1 MKKITLVLAF
11 IGMITLN
18 SCTINDEPDQIQQI
32 NNTFVSELF
41 EVTTSFGPNNNYS
54 RLVTFNPPIFST
66 DMVLVYHLY
75 EVDNGTDV
83 WRIMPQTYYFDNGA
97 ELDYNFDFTRFDVRI
112 FLDSNF
118 NLDSFS
124 PAWTQNQTFRIVV
137 IPADFTNR
145 MSGAVDYSDYE
156 ATIKML
162 GYENAEIK
170 KIK

>member
-18 SCTINDEPDQIQQI
+18 SCTVNEVVERDIVDYDTI
-32 NNTFVSELF
+32 SEVF
-41 EVTTSFGPNNNYS
+41 EVTTSFGTNNDFS
-54 RLVTFNPPIFST
+54 RLVTFNPPIYNS

-75 EVDNGTDV
+75 DVVNGSDV
-83 WRIMPQTYYFDNGA
+83 WRLMPQTYYFDNGA
-97 ELDYNFDFTRFDVRI
+97 ELDYNFDFTRYDVNL

-124 PAWTQNQTFRIVV
+124 SAWTQNQTFRIVV
-137 IPADFTNR
+137 VPAAFTNR
-145 MSGAVDYSDYE
+145 SVVDYSDYN

-162 GYENAEIK
+162 GYEKSTIK
-170 KIK
+170 KLD